1 MLSMSKPMS
10 KIRVVRDPELAGLP
24 EKEALL
30 IEGWADRVAA
40 ITAITT
46 SIAIPTVKRFRLA
59 GGTEE
64 MFKKLEQHV
73 CRSGNSFIYILNVVA
88 DLMRIGIVK

>member
-1 MLSMSKPMS
+1 MLLMVKPIS
-10 KIRVVRDPELAGLP
+10 KIRVVRDPELAGLT

-64 MFKKLEQHV
+64 MFKKLEQYV
-73 CRSGNSFIYILNVVA
+73 CRTGNSFIYILNVVA
-88 DLMRIGIVK
+88 DLIPLGIVK